1 MYELYRKQEKGG
13 CQLQIFPFPQKYW
26 IGFQFCGGG
35 RGRGGGVRCPCPKC
49 LLIKQGKYIH
59 LLYFF
64 FRWLFLI
71 SITPVT
77 HTAKSPCSTVYL
89 FHFVPVIHVTFVFNF
104 FLILFFNVQSKGYLP
119 LKIDLC
125 ISFILTVLRESV
137 PLYSQGRSLFCGST
151 SL

>member
-13 CQLQIFPFPQKYW
+13 CQLQIFPFPPKYW

-35 RGRGGGVRCPCPKC
+35 GGGGEVSMPQVSIDQTRE
-49 LLIKQGKYIH
+49 IYTSFI
-59 LLYFF
+59 FF

>member
-35 RGRGGGVRCPCPKC
+35 RGGGGGEVSMPQVSIDQTRE
-49 LLIKQGKYIH
+49 IYTSFI
-59 LLYFF
+59 FF

>member
-13 CQLQIFPFPQKYW
+13 CQLQIFPFPPKYW

-35 RGRGGGVRCPCPKC
+35 RVGGGEVSMPQVSIDQTRE
-49 LLIKQGKYIH
+49 IYTSFI
-59 LLYFF
+59 FF

>member
-13 CQLQIFPFPQKYW
+13 CQLQIFPFPPKYW

-35 RGRGGGVRCPCPKC
+35 RGGGGEVSMPQVSIDQTRE
-49 LLIKQGKYIH
+49 IYTSFI
-59 LLYFF
+59 FF

-104 FLILFFNVQSKGYLP
+104 FLILFFNVRSKGYLP

>member
-13 CQLQIFPFPQKYW
+13 CQLQIFPFPPKYW

-35 RGRGGGVRCPCPKC
+35 RGGGGEVSMPQVSIDQTRDTSF
-49 LLIKQGKYIH
+49 I
-59 LLYFF
+59 FF

>member
-13 CQLQIFPFPQKYW
+13 CQLQIFPFPPKYW

-35 RGRGGGVRCPCPKC
+35 RGGGGEVSMPQVSIDQTRE
-49 LLIKQGKYIH
+49 IYTSFI
-59 LLYFF
+59 FF

-71 SITPVT
+71 SIMPVT

>member
-13 CQLQIFPFPQKYW
+13 CQLQIFPFPPKYW

-35 RGRGGGVRCPCPKC
+35 RGGGGEVSMPQVSIDQTRE
-49 LLIKQGKYIH
+49 IYTSFI
-59 LLYFF
+59 FF

>member
-13 CQLQIFPFPQKYW
+13 CQLQIFPFPPKYW

-35 RGRGGGVRCPCPKC
+35 RGGGGEVSMPQVSIDQTRE
-49 LLIKQGKYIH
+49 IYTSFI
-59 LLYFF
+59 FF

-125 ISFILTVLRESV
+125 ISFILTVLRESM

>member
-13 CQLQIFPFPQKYW
+13 CQLQIFLFPPKYW

-35 RGRGGGVRCPCPKC
+35 RGGGGEVSMPQVSIDQTRE
-49 LLIKQGKYIH
+49 IYTSFI
-59 LLYFF
+59 FF